1 MDPLPQAS
9 CCCILGG
16 PVSGEPLGHSPR
28 RGTASQEALSRY
40 TKQAVPGEVTRGPC
54 RKRQQCTQLATN
66 LKIRSWLGRFSS
78 HLRLHQGG
86 KGGSSS
92 TKCNFHSTLAPS
104 SSHAGPG
111 GPGEQSLMRPSP
123 EAGRRDPAKLS
134 APAAAYGRSRAP
146 GSCPVGLWTQK
157 WDHPKKLFFSPIISF
172 PILQSAQVSPSFKRE
187 RMPTSVFLQE
197 GVWSSSPS
205 GLPLGAPLQDTD
217 LGKSQGLSAWLPP
230 PASARLPE
238 KREAHSPELH

>member
-1 MDPLPQAS
+1 M
-9 CCCILGG
+9 
-16 PVSGEPLGHSPR
+16 ESPW
-28 RGTASQEALSRY
+28 GTARGGVQPAKRLCPGAQSRLC
-40 TKQAVPGEVTRGPC
+40 QGEVTRGPC

-111 GPGEQSLMRPSP
+111 GPSEQSLMRPSP

-157 WDHPKKLFFSPIISF
+157 WDHPKKIVFFTNNSFSYPSIGTGVSII
-172 PILQSAQVSPSFKRE
+172 
-187 RMPTSVFLQE
+187 
-197 GVWSSSPS
+197 
-205 GLPLGAPLQDTD
+205 
-217 LGKSQGLSAWLPP
+217 
-230 PASARLPE
+230 
-238 KREAHSPELH
+238 